1 MTLAQG
7 IDVSRWQPNVD
18 WARVKAAGMA
28 FAFIKSTQSNF
39 ADPQFARHWAAA
51 RDAGLLRGAYHYL
64 VPDMDGQK
72 QAAVYL
78 KTLGNDPGEL
88 VPVLDIEARTANP
101 ALYAQYAKT
110 WLDTIEPALGRRP
123 LIYTA
128 AWFWNTAMLIGGR
141 YPDWAA
147 QYPLWVAAYPLRDS
161 FPSVAEIMQGK
172 YRPAMPKSWPAWT
185 FWQYT
190 EKGRVDGVANA
201 GKLANVDM
209 NVFQGTLPELL
220 AWAGVAAP
228 PARPGENGRTP
239 AAPPVDVTRAT
250 NIQMLNAFV
259 RAFGNQGGP
268 LLVSAGLMSDL
279 TGRPVDRYRG
289 PAIADLNLTDAQRTA
304 LNTALAQVLSQS

>member
-78 KTLGNDPGEL
+78 KTLGADPGEL

-110 WLDTIEPALGRRP
+110 WLDMVEAALGRRP
-123 LIYTA
+123 LVYTA
-128 AWFWNTAMLIGGR
+128 AWFWNTTMLIGGR
-141 YPDWAA
+141 YPDWAP
-147 QYPLWVAAYPLRDS
+147 QYPLWVAAYPLRDG

-201 GKLANVDM
+201 GRLANVDM
-209 NVFQGTLPELL
+209 NVFQGTLAELR
-220 AWAGVAAP
+220 AWAGAP
-228 PARPGENGRTP
+228 ATTPSGGNGH
-239 AAPPVDVTRAT
+239 APSATPVDITRAT
-250 NIQMLNAFV
+250 NIQVINAFV
-259 RAFGNQGGP
+259 RAFGNQGGQ
-268 LLVSAGLMSDL
+268 LLVSTGLLSDL
-279 TGRPVDRYRG
+279 TGRPVERYAG
-289 PAIADLNLTDAQRTA
+289 PPIAGLNLIEAQKSA
-304 LNTALAQVLSQS
+304 LNAALAQVLAEG